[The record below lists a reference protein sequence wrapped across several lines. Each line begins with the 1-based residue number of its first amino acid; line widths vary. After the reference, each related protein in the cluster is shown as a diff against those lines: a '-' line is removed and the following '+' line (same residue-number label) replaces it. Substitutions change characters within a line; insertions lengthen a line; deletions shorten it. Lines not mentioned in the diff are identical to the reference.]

1 MSFNSSRRPVAK
13 AAVILASGGLVVSL
27 AIPAYAHNS
36 SSLLAAT
43 EMTPRKVSTQT
54 FETGVLSAELAVS
67 RDGYSA
73 TKRATVTYAVNKFV
87 TLNPPAQTYSGEAVI
102 AYGMQ
107 FVGVVPY
114 GYGNSPT
121 TSFSCDGF
129 TQYVLK
135 GFGIYLPRT
144 ADAQARYGVRI
155 DPKDAR
161 PGDLL
166 WYPHQHIAF
175 YAGNGM
181 MLDSPRPGRY
191 VELHPIWGNPIYL
204 RLAGK

>member
-1 MSFNSSRRPVAK
+1 MSARKPLAK
-13 AAVILASGGLVVSL
+13 AAVITASGGLVLSL
-27 AIPAYAHNS
+27 AIPAYAVTGS
-36 SSLLAAT
+36 ST
-43 EMTPRKVSTQT
+43 TPVKQIAVAKVADQT
-54 FETGVLSAELAVS
+54 FLTPSLSTELAVT

-73 TKRATVTYAVNKFV
+73 TKKPTYTVAVNKFV
-87 TLNPPAQTYSGEAVI
+87 NLNPPAQSYSGEAVI

-107 FVGVVPY
+107 FVGIVPY
-114 GYGNSPT
+114 GMGNSPT

-144 ADAQARYGVRI
+144 ANAQAHFGVRI
-155 DPKDAR
+155 SPEDAR

-166 WYPHQHIAF
+166 WYPGQHIAF
-175 YAGNGM
+175 YAGDGM
-181 MLDSPRPGRY
+181 MLDSPTWGRY

-204 RLAGK
+204 RLGSS